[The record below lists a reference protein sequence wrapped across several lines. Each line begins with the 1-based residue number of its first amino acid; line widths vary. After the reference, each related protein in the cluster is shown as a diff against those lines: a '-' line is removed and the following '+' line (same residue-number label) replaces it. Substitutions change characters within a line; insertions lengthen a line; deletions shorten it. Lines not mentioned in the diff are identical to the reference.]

1 MSRALSRKAATRQI
15 PMLVDRDNG
24 AELPDAPIPVALSL
38 KVQNPLGHFP
48 QAPDYTDRET
58 SGTLLPINPAGPIP
72 WGRRR
77 KESPNILSPV
87 HRIQTNTSGIP
98 KKPAQFHI
106 PYSMGNPFG
115 PAVKTHETC
124 LTPLPGRFS
133 CVFMY
138 GNTPIAVN
146 GWVSYADLRSHQE
159 RSCQLL
165 AASSQEN

>member
-1 MSRALSRKAATRQI
+1 MSRKAATRQI

-24 AELPDAPIPVALSL
+24 AELPNAQIPVALSL

-48 QAPDYTDRET
+48 YAPDYTDRET

-72 WGRRR
+72 RGRRR

-106 PYSMGNPFG
+106 PWGILSDPLQI
-115 PAVKTHETC
+115 THETC

-165 AASSQEN
+165 AAISQEN

>member
-24 AELPDAPIPVALSL
+24 AELPNAQIPVALSL

-48 QAPDYTDRET
+48 YAPDYTDRET

-72 WGRRR
+72 RGRRR

-98 KKPAQFHI
+98 KKPAPFHI
-106 PYSMGNPFG
+106 PWGILSD
-115 PAVKTHETC
+115 
-124 LTPLPGRFS
+124 PLQKKNTRNLPDTTARQVF
-133 CVFMY
+133 VRFMY

-146 GWVSYADLRSHQE
+146 SWVSHADLRSHQE

-165 AASSQEN
+165 AAISQEN